1 MKNIT
6 KLLFL
11 LMSISAFSQSPWTQ
25 KKGKFYTQLSFT
37 TIPNYNTLFAN
48 PEQKI
53 NGKITDNTFQ
63 FYSEIGLTDNTSLL
77 VNVPLK
83 VISIN
88 DYLYT
93 NPAIDCVGD
102 CSENKNFNETTLG
115 NIEIGL
121 KHNFVNKD
129 WLVSGQISVETNT
142 GNYNENSGV
151 RTGYNAWTFTPLFI
165 AGKGLN
171 GAYFQTFIGAN
182 IRTNNYSSN
191 FKIGGEYGKKLGE
204 KFWLI
209 GFLDIVKSLE
219 NGDIILPTAN
229 LNTGLYVND
238 QEYGGFGFKGIYE
251 ITNNFGVNAGL
262 GGAFFGNNVAKA
274 PALTAGIYHKF

>member
-1 MKNIT
+1 MKNST

-25 KKGKFYTQLSFT
+25 EKGKFYTQLSFT
-37 TIPNYNTLFAN
+37 TIPSYNTLFAN

-53 NGKITDNTFQ
+53 NGNITDNTIQ
-63 FYSEIGLTDNTSLL
+63 FYSEIGLTNSTSLL

-83 VISIN
+83 VINFEENLVCI
-88 DYLYT
+88 T
-93 NPAIDCVGD
+93 TPCNPI
-102 CSENKNFNETTLG
+102 EHNETTLG

-121 KHNFVNKD
+121 KHNFMNKD

-142 GNYNENSGV
+142 GTYNQNSGI

-182 IRTNNYSSN
+182 IRNNNYSSN

-219 NGDIILPTAN
+219 NGDILLPTAN

-251 ITNNFGVNAGL
+251 ITNKFGVNAGL